1 MVFVLLAGLMLAGCN
16 KTSNTADKTSE
27 KNTTQETSKD
37 ASKESPKD
45 PYSDNAK
52 NNGRVDPK
60 PNSVPTTTEKPDGT
74 AETKIALSTIQ
85 CGTCKKT
92 ITKAL
97 KTDAGI
103 KDINVNVDEKYVVV
117 NFDKSKTSLDKIE
130 GIIIAA
136 GYDANGKKADPK
148 AYDKLESCCKIPD
161 KKN

>member
-1 MVFVLLAGLMLAGCN
+1 MRSVKLIVFVFLSAIMLAGCN
-16 KTSNTADKTSE
+16 KTSNTSDKTSE
-27 KNTTQETSKD
+27 KNATQETSK
-37 ASKESPKD
+37 EN
-45 PYSDNAK
+45 YGDNAK

-60 PNSVPTTTEKPDGT
+60 PDAVPTTTEKSDGSS
-74 AETKIALSTIQ
+74 ETKIALSTIQ

-130 GIIIAA
+130 GIITAA

-148 AYDKLESCCKIPD
+148 AYDKLESCCKIPE